1 MKTFLIVLA
10 VLLLAGVLFFLIGMI
25 SLGQT
30 NETVVQINSPL
41 NYTWNLYHDD
51 DVLKEWV
58 PDLQEIELVSGNKAE
73 VDSKYILKMKDKK
86 GNVSTMNETI
96 TAFDINKKYA
106 MDYSNEMLDG
116 HVDVLFEAKGDSTVI
131 TSINQYKGKTTFL
144 RSMFHFFNGKIISQT
159 EKQYE
164 DFKSIAE
171 DRFSKELEKQGVTT
185 EQIIATPADTLATN
199 GLEN

>member
-1 MKTFLIVLA
+1 MKSFLIGLA
-10 VLLLAGVLFFLIGMI
+10 VLLLAVLLFFVIGMI
-25 SLGQT
+25 SPGQT
-30 NETVVQINSPL
+30 NETVVKINSPL
-41 NYTWNLYHDD
+41 DYTWTLYHDD
-51 DVLKEWV
+51 NVLKEWV
-58 PDLQEIELVSGNKAE
+58 PDLQEIQLVSGNKAE

-86 GNVSTMNETI
+86 GNVTTMNETI

-116 HVDVLFEAKGDSTVI
+116 HVDVLFEAKGDSTLI

-164 DFKSIAE
+164 DFRSIAE
-171 DRFSKELEKQGVTT
+171 DRFSKELEKQEVIV
-185 EQIIATPADTLATN
+185 EKNIETPADTLTN
-199 GLEN
+199 K